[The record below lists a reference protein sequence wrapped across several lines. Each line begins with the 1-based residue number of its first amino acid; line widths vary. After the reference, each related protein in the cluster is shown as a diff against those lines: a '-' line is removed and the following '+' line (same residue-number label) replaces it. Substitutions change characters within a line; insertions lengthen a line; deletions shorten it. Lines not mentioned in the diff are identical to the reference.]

1 MDATRVLPTCTT
13 ARNVRARAGAASTL
27 GNGIR
32 WTTWY
37 QVLAGDVVTAPG
49 RILARAL
56 DRARVL
62 RRGRR
67 PDRTARGRRPRDA
80 RRGAA
85 RVARVGAVG
94 PRRAWVS
101 ARGRPAPRRRA
112 RGRARRRAEATARRA
127 LRAPRRTRRERA
139 RDGPETR
146 VRAGAPRGLARAGSD
161 AAASPSDVRASRGRY
176 RFRIRRNA
184 TRRDSTLTRPPPA
197 HFTPR
202 SRATQGIEEDH
213 AHEQFFYDD
222 ATTERLVRFAKQ
234 YERPLFLCTPSLAAA
249 AARMTA
255 ASSSGSGSSRG
266 GDRGGGFS
274 DYLLLDRDARWE
286 KKLPKGK
293 FRRFDL
299 ASPRRIG
306 TRFSYDAVF
315 CDPPFANVALRDLR
329 RTIDLLATDD
339 AQRAAP
345 LWLCFV
351 ADREADVMDAFEGYE
366 LERKPPALGYRSVR
380 RKTQERIFLYGPRAG
395 GTRAKAPSAT
405 EAGGSAGDG

>member
-1 MDATRVLPTCTT
+1 MRGAAPLASRASGPS
-13 ARNVRARAGAASTL
+13 ARA
-27 GNGIR
+27 
-32 WTTWY
+32 
-37 QVLAGDVVTAPG
+37 
-49 RILARAL
+49 
-56 DRARVL
+56 
-62 RRGRR
+62 
-67 PDRTARGRRPRDA
+67 ARGFRRAVVP

-85 RVARVGAVG
+85 RAVARA
-94 PRRAWVS
+94 A
-101 ARGRPAPRRRA
+101 
-112 RGRARRRAEATARRA
+112 ARRRPRGEPSERRDGRGGNGRATDLKSASVLVRRGASRARS
-127 LRAPRRTRRERA
+127 RTRRRRPRA
-139 RDGPETR
+139 TF
-146 VRAGAPRGLARAGSD
+146 APPGGD
-161 AAASPSDVRASRGRY
+161 IGFGFD
-176 RFRIRRNA
+176 A
-184 TRRDSTLTRPPPA
+184 TRRDATR
-197 HFTPR
+197 R
-202 SRATQGIEEDH
+202 SRAPFTPPSPLSRSRAAQGIEEDH

-405 EAGGSAGDG
+405 EAGGSAGDGSGR